1 MAKQDL
7 LDKIIAEANEKASSL
22 RAEAKARAD
31 ALISAAEEESAAL
44 SESARKLASSS
55 APEVLKRRRSMA
67 ELEVRKILLE
77 GKQEL
82 ISKSYQEAL
91 DRVVASPKY
100 QDLLLSMICSSA
112 EEGDSVQFALSDEG
126 KINETKI
133 LSAASKKLGFALSAA
148 KEKGDFRGGIVLL
161 GKHYD
166 KNLTLESEL
175 ARLRAEK
182 GGVDKVLFS

>member
-100 QDLLLSMICSSA
+100 QDLLLQQRRHV
-112 EEGDSVQFALSDEG
+112 ENF
-126 KINETKI
+126 
-133 LSAASKKLGFALSAA
+133 
-148 KEKGDFRGGIVLL
+148 
-161 GKHYD
+161 H
-166 KNLTLESEL
+166 
-175 ARLRAEK
+175 
-182 GGVDKVLFS
+182 